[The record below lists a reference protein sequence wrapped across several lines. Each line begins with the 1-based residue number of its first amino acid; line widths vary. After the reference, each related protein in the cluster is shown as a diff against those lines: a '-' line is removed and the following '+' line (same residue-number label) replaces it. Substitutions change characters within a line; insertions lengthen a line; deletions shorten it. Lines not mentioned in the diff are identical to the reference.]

1 MKLQVSCYFML
12 SCLIFP
18 SWFFNLHLSFGR
30 HIGVYAAQDPYEH
43 KEINIKA
50 YDDSCELR
58 T

>member
-12 SCLIFP
+12 SRLIFP

-30 HIGVYAAQDPYEH
+30 HIGIYAAQDPYQH
-43 KEINIKA
+43 KEINIKS
-50 YDDSCELR
+50 YDA